1 MPPSEQH
8 RPEIVVGL
16 VATPPDY
23 PARVA
28 ARLTAELADRLAER
42 VDADVRWTVREG
54 WGEVAPRRDGGVEVL
69 LDDTAR
75 RCSDARWDVAI
86 CLTDLPLLTER
97 VPLVAQTSARRRVA
111 IVSLPAL
118 GLGQLRGV
126 RAAVPDLVDRLLT
139 DASDERVPPA
149 GRTPAELAN
158 RVAAIRRVV
167 GEPDAGELGYVA
179 PRLIGRLRL
188 LTGMVRANRPGR
200 ALLGLS
206 KLLVGAFG
214 TAAFALTTETIW
226 EMGDALGGL
235 RLTVIMLLGLT
246 ALVAW
251 LIVAHDLW
259 EKPDQD
265 TPAELARLFNVGTVL
280 TLTLAATVSY
290 VVLFVGT
297 VLAAALLIDTSV
309 LQQTL
314 QRPVAVTDYLTLAWI
329 ISSLATVG
337 GAIGSG
343 LEDEETV
350 RAAAYGYHPEP
361 GGWRDERDGSPTG
374 DRLRCDQGPPQDP
387 TACPHHTDDH
397 SVAALCPPTFPED
410 PERAAAVP
418 GRRVRHPQSS
428 GTIGRRRRSGWN
440 SGRIG
445 RMQRLRK
452 WYPAL
457 GGG

>member
-1 MPPSEQH
+1 MTDSEQH

-28 ARLTAELADRLAER
+28 GRLTAELAGRLAER

-54 WGEVAPRRDGGVEVL
+54 WGEVAPRRDGGVEAL
-69 LDDTAR
+69 LDDLASR
-75 RCSDARWDVAI
+75 RTDDRWDVAI
-86 CLTDLPLLTER
+86 CLTDLPLHTER
-97 VPLVAQTSARRRVA
+97 VPLVAQSSARRRVA
-111 IVSLPAL
+111 MVSLPAL
-118 GLGQLRGV
+118 GLRQLRAV
-126 RAAVPDLVDRLLT
+126 RAAVPDLVGRLLT

-149 GRTPAELAN
+149 GWAPAELAS

-167 GEPDAGELGYVA
+167 GADDAGEMRYVA
-179 PRLIGRLRL
+179 SRLTGRVRL

-226 EMGDALGGL
+226 QMGDALGGL

-251 LIVAHDLW
+251 LIVAHHLW
-259 EKPDQD
+259 EKADRE
-265 TPAELARLFNVGTVL
+265 TPAELARMFNLGTIL
-280 TLTLAATVSY
+280 TLTLATAVSY
-290 VVLFVGT
+290 LVLLGGT
-297 VLAAALLIDTSV
+297 LLAAALLIDTSV
-309 LQQTL
+309 LEQSL
-314 QRPVAVTDYLTLAWI
+314 QRPVDVTDYLTLAWI

-361 GGWRDERDGSPTG
+361 GGWRDEKDG
-374 DRLRCDQGPPQDP
+374 
-387 TACPHHTDDH
+387 
-397 SVAALCPPTFPED
+397 
-410 PERAAAVP
+410 
-418 GRRVRHPQSS
+418 
-428 GTIGRRRRSGWN
+428 
-440 SGRIG
+440 
-445 RMQRLRK
+445 
-452 WYPAL
+452 
-457 GGG
+457 